1 MMGWRRVCIWFY
13 VRGFNPD
20 DYRIT
25 HTINRKRV
33 SPATSL
39 SKR

>member
-1 MMGWRRVCIWFY
+1 MIVWRRVCIWFFI
-13 VRGFNPD
+13 RGFNPE
-20 DYRIT
+20 DYRIAD
-25 HTINRKRV
+25 TINRKRV